1 MSDTPAAR
9 PQPPQLTIKIS
20 EEMQRGVYA
29 NRVVIGHTRDE
40 FVFDFIAELPPG
52 PTVVARIIT
61 APAHAVA
68 LLDALTENIGRYE
81 KDHGAIRRG
90 HPPMPPPRFT
100 A

>member
-1 MSDTPAAR
+1 MSDKPAAR
-9 PQPPQLTIKIS
+9 PQAPQLTIKIS

-52 PTVVARIIT
+52 PCVVARVIT
-61 APAHAVA
+61 APAHAAA
-68 LLDALTENIGRYE
+68 LLDALAENIGRFE
-81 KDHGAIRRG
+81 KDHGTIRRG
-90 HPPMPPPRFT
+90 GPPMPPPQFS

>member
-1 MSDTPAAR
+1 MSDKPAAR
-9 PQPPQLTIKIS
+9 PQNPQLTIKIS

-52 PTVVARIIT
+52 PCVVGRIIT
-61 APAHAVA
+61 APAHAAA
-68 LLDALTENIGRYE
+68 LLEALAENVARYE

-90 HPPMPPPRFT
+90 APPLPPPQFS